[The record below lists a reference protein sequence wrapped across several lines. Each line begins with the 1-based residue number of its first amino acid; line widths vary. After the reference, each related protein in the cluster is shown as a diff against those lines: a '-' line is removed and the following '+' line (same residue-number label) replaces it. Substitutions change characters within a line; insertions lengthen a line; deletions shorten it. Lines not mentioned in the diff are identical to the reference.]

1 MEDHERRDL
10 AAMLQPF
17 VRALIEAEL
26 PVLARHGITMWGY
39 VVLNALRDA
48 PQSTQAALAEKIG
61 ADKTR
66 IIATLD
72 DLQAAGLI
80 TREPDPADRRAR
92 LLSITPAGSRARRA
106 VQEGIQRGEERV
118 LAELPP
124 AERRAFLRAAERLSA
139 LPAARILAGPLGC
152 PGAAPGAG
160 PGSARTRSDHTGQL
174 TGKPEGG
181 RGRCT
186 VAAAPEARASTWS
199 AHGGTRPAS
208 PGWRT

>member
-1 MEDHERRDL
+1 
-10 AAMLQPF
+10 MLQPL

-39 VVLNALRDA
+39 VVLNALRGA

-80 TREPDPADRRAR
+80 SREPDPADRRAR
-92 LLSITPAGSRARRA
+92 LLSITPAGDRVRGQ
-106 VQEGIQRGEERV
+106 VQDEIQRNEERV

-124 AERRAFLRAAERLSA
+124 AERTAFLRAAGRLAA
-139 LPAARILAGPLGC
+139 LPVARILAGPAAE
-152 PGAAPGAG
+152 PGAVQAAGA
-160 PGSARTRSDHTGQL
+160 S
-174 TGKPEGG
+174 G
-181 RGRCT
+181 RG
-186 VAAAPEARASTWS
+186 E
-199 AHGGTRPAS
+199 
-208 PGWRT
+208 